1 MSLRSLIAKGF
12 HSLRERK
19 SCVDETKRL
28 GDLVTGC
35 SDSERENHVWRSG
48 SKNFSLENH
57 VQNQVQSHTTY
68 FLVINTKRSWWLKG
82 FQCRESCM

>member
-28 GDLVTGC
+28 RDLVTGC
-35 SDSERENHVWRSG
+35 SDSERENHVWRFGSRKFSPERSCTKSG
-48 SKNFSLENH
+48 PI
-57 VQNQVQSHTTY
+57 SHHKFPGY
-68 FLVINTKRSWWLKG
+68 
-82 FQCRESCM
+82 